1 MTADDIL
8 KRLFAIEDKT
18 FEPGGWDESAYI
30 VLIDDA
36 RAYLAAREKVVWAET
51 LVRFVPPA
59 NGHPWRVML
68 GAWSKDEAAVRVRLP
83 VPAHLLN
90 PAPIEGEVVEGE

>member
-8 KRLFAIEDKT
+8 KRLLAIEDKA

-36 RAYLAAREKVVWAET
+36 RAYLAAREKVVWAEGWVNFFSGDYGWFFQDAT
-51 LVRFVPPA
+51 
-59 NGHPWRVML
+59 GSTGSTRV
-68 GAWSKDEAAVRVRLP
+68 KVP